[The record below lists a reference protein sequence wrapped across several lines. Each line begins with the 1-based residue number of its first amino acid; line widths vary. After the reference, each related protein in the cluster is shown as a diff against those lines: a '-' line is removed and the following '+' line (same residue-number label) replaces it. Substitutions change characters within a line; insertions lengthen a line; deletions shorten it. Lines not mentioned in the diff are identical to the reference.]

1 MAEIKEL
8 EAGFELECETL
19 PVLPLRGLVAFPDM
33 LIHFDVGRLISMK
46 ALEQSMK
53 DNQRLFLT
61 AQRDIRTDSPE
72 EDDLYTVGT
81 VCTIKQILKLPGD
94 NIRVLVEG
102 THRAAVEEFSMQEN
116 CLFAKV
122 FRLET
127 DPGRTA
133 QRRKQAL
140 IRTLQERFEDYA
152 ALSSHLSRDVVL
164 TVLDGGEPG
173 YLADY
178 VAQNTPLEFE
188 VKQELLEE
196 LRDVRRLE
204 QVIRIIGNE
213 IEILRIE
220 SDLQEK
226 LKEQVDKNQRE
237 YYLREQMKV
246 IQNELGEQDF
256 SDEVDEY
263 REKIRAL
270 KLPQELEEKL
280 LKEAG
285 RLEKMQPLSA
295 ESGVIR
301 TYLDT
306 CLELPW
312 NTTTKENI
320 NLAEARKILDR
331 DHYGLDKVKDRILEF
346 LAVKSLAPQLK
357 GQVLCLVGPPGVG
370 KTSIVR
376 SIAEAMGRKYARMSL
391 GGVRDEADIRGHRK
405 TYIGAMPG
413 RIMTALT
420 QAGSKNCLLL
430 MDEIDKM
437 GADSRGDPAAA
448 LLEVLDIEQNNAF
461 RDHFIELPFD
471 LTDVL
476 FITTANTLD
485 TIPRPLLDR
494 MEIIEISS
502 YTEQE
507 KAEIAMRHLLPKQL
521 EKHGLKKS
529 NLSLSRETMLY
540 LIDAY
545 TREAGVRRL
554 EQMIAKVCRK
564 AAKIIADDHQ
574 AKGTDATRRRV
585 AVTRSNME
593 KFLGTPRYKQD
604 NVNKKD
610 EVGVVNGLAWTSV
623 GGEMLQVE
631 VNVIPGTGKLEITG
645 NLGKVMEESAKAA
658 VTYVRSSA
666 KDLGVDPMF
675 YKDSDIHIH
684 FPEAAIPKD
693 GPSAGVTMTT
703 AIASVVT
710 GIPVRYDVAMTGEVT
725 LRGRVMPIGGLKEKT
740 MAAYRAG
747 IKTVIVPAEN
757 EPDLQ
762 DIDPIVRKNIEFV
775 TAETMKTVLDTAL
788 RRPAQQE
795 TALSAGPHPTLPVVP
810 SATPTRIT
818 RQGEV
823 C

>member
-1 MAEIKEL
+1 MSQQIDTIENEDLLKT
-8 EAGFELECETL
+8 ETL
-19 PVLPLRGLVAFPDM
+19 PVLPLRGLVAFPEM

-53 DNQRLFLT
+53 DNQRLFLV
-61 AQRDIRTDSPE
+61 AQRDIRTDTPTE
-72 EDDLYTVGT
+72 EDLYIFGTICTV
-81 VCTIKQILKLPGD
+81 KQILKLPGD

-102 THRAAVEEFSMQEN
+102 TCRAGVDDYFMQDD
-116 CLFAKV
+116 CMFASV
-122 FRLET
+122 FRVDT
-127 DPGRTA
+127 DPGRSSI
-133 QRRKQAL
+133 RRKQAL
-140 IRTLQERFEDYA
+140 VRTLQDHFETYA
-152 ALSSHLSRDVVL
+152 SLTSHLSHDVLL

-178 VAQNTPLEFE
+178 VAQNTPIEYDT
-188 VKQELLEE
+188 KQELLEE
-196 LRDVRRLE
+196 LHDIRRLE
-204 QVIRIIGNE
+204 KVIRVIGNE

-220 SDLQEK
+220 TDLQEK

-246 IQNELGEQDF
+246 IQTELGEQDIG
-256 SDEVDEY
+256 DEVEEY
-263 REKIRAL
+263 CDKIRAL
-270 KLPQELEEKL
+270 QLNEECETKLI
-280 LKEAG
+280 KEAA
-285 RLEKMQPLSA
+285 RLEKMQPMSA

-306 CLELPW
+306 CLDLPW
-312 NTTTKENI
+312 NMTTKEQL
-320 NLAEARKILDR
+320 NLKQARKILDR
-331 DHYGLDKVKDRILEF
+331 DHYGLEKVKDRIMEF

-376 SIAEAMGRKYARMSL
+376 SVAEAMNRKYARMSL

-420 QAGSKNCLLL
+420 QAGSKNCLIL

-437 GADSRGDPAAA
+437 GTDSRGDPAAA

-471 LTDVL
+471 LSDVL
-476 FITTANTLD
+476 FITTANSLD

-494 MEIIEISS
+494 MEVIEISS

-521 EKHGLKKS
+521 EKHGLKKA
-529 NLSLSRETMLY
+529 NLSLTRETMVY
-540 LIDAY
+540 LIHSY
-545 TREAGVRRL
+545 TKEAGVRRL
-554 EQMIAKVCRK
+554 EQQIATICRK
-564 AAKIIADDHQ
+564 AARIIADDQ
-574 AKGTDATRRRV
+574 QNNPQKTTRKRV
-585 AVTRSNME
+585 SVTRSNME

-604 NVNKKD
+604 NVSKKD

-631 VNVIPGTGKLEITG
+631 VNVVPGTGKLELTG
-645 NLGKVMEESAKAA
+645 NLGKVMSESAKAA
-658 VTYVRSSA
+658 VTYVRSTA
-666 KDLGVDPMF
+666 KEWNIDAMF
-675 YKDSDIHIH
+675 YKDTDIHIH

-703 AIASVVT
+703 AITSALT
-710 GIPVRYDVAMTGEVT
+710 GIPVRHDVAMTGEVT

-747 IKTVIVPAEN
+747 MKTVIVPAEN

-762 DIDPIVRKNIEFV
+762 DIDPIVRENVTFV

-788 RRPAQQE
+788 CKPAKE
-795 TALSAGPHPTLPVVP
+795 SADVSPLLPDIA
-810 SATPTRIT
+810 ATPSTQTNR
-818 RQGEV
+818 RGEL